1 MGSDVADSSLVQWRK
16 KSRFAHLL
24 KGEDRV
30 EWIYDYGR
38 RYSRGTILL
47 NSGFSDCMMP
57 LEREYKTTV
66 IKTTGTIAENELD
79 EVFEWAECWAVLR
92 GGEVAREVTQT
103 TIDWG

>member
-1 MGSDVADSSLVQWRK
+1 
-16 KSRFAHLL
+16 
-24 KGEDRV
+24 
-30 EWIYDYGR
+30 
-38 RYSRGTILL
+38 
-47 NSGFSDCMMP
+47 MMP